1 MAEIAAPVTFGTR
14 ARLWVPRQYQETA
27 VALGVSQACLG
38 LLLDPGL
45 GKTTIIYAIFKI
57 LKDLGYV
64 KRMLVVA
71 PLKVTK
77 NVWPLQKFEW
87 EQFKDLTVTVL
98 HGPKKD
104 RLLEEQT
111 DIHVLNPD
119 GLEWFTN
126 SQFQT
131 VEGNKKK
138 RLKTDGARLKWIQD
152 NYQMLVVDESTKF
165 KHASSNRFK
174 VMKELIPRFR
184 RRYILTGTISPNGLH
199 DLFGQIYILDEGA
212 SLGQYITHYRNKYFT
227 PDPRIEGVWYPVE
240 GAAEKIAERIAPL
253 TLRMR
258 REDHLTMPKLI
269 FQDIWVDLP
278 PAAMAEYKRMEDDL
292 VALVQGGHVIAANAA
307 VATGKCRQIANGAV
321 YTGAPGGAYAVFHK
335 EKLDALQDLIEQMSG
350 QPLLVAYAWKFD
362 LEMIQKELKAPAI
375 GQGSDRHDATIISQ
389 FNSGTL
395 PTLLGHPETMALGL
409 NLQGSCNHICWYGVP
424 WNLEHYLQT
433 IDRIYRQGQRAETV
447 IVHRILARGTL
458 DERML
463 QVLDHKGADMTSFMS
478 LLQNLRA

>member
-1 MAEIAAPVTFGTR
+1 MATITFGVQSR
-14 ARLWVPRQYQETA
+14 PWVPRKYQETA
-27 VALGVSQACLG
+27 IALGISQACAG
-38 LLLDPGL
+38 FLLDPGL

-64 KRMLVVA
+64 KRLLVVA
-71 PLKVTK
+71 PKKVMF
-77 NVWPLQKFEW
+77 NVWPMQKWEW
-87 EQFKDLTVTVL
+87 DQFKDLSVTVL

-104 RLLEEQT
+104 RSLLEDT
-111 DIHVLNPD
+111 DIHVINPD
-119 GLEWFTN
+119 GLEWLTN
-126 SQFQT
+126 SSFVR
-131 VEGNKKK
+131 VEDKKDRK
-138 RLKTDGARLKWIQD
+138 LTTDAARLKFLAERYD
-152 NYQMLVVDESTKF
+152 MLVIDESTKF
-165 KHASSNRFK
+165 KHSSSNRFK
-174 VMKELIPRFR
+174 LMKLLIPRMR

-199 DLFGQIYILDEGA
+199 DLFGQIYVLDEGA
-212 SLGQYITHYRNKYFT
+212 SLGQYITHYRNKYFV
-227 PDPRIEGVWYPVE
+227 PDPHVTGVWYPQE
-240 GAAEKIAERIAPL
+240 GAAERIAERIAPL

-278 PAAMAEYKRMEDDL
+278 PKAMAEYKRMEDDL
-292 VALVQGGHVIAANAA
+292 VAMVQGGHVIASNAA

-321 YTGAPGGAYAVFHK
+321 YTDAAGHYEVFHK
-335 EKLDALQDLIEQMSG
+335 EKLEALEDLVEAMSG
-350 QPLLVAYAWKFD
+350 QPLLVAYSWKFD
-362 LEMIQKELKAPAI
+362 LAMIQQAMKIPAI
-375 GQGSDRHDATIISQ
+375 GQGTDKQDATLISQ
-389 FNSGTL
+389 FNSGAL

-409 NLQGSCNHICWYGVP
+409 NLQGACNHICWYGVP

-463 QVLDHKGADMTSFMS
+463 QVLDTKGADMANFMS

>member
-1 MAEIAAPVTFGTR
+1 MVEISTPVTFGP
-14 ARLWVPRQYQETA
+14 AAKLWVPRKYQETA

-64 KRMLVVA
+64 RRMLVVA
-71 PLKVTK
+71 PLKVAK

-98 HGPKKD
+98 HGSKKD
-104 RLLEEQT
+104 KLLLEDT
-111 DIHVLNPD
+111 DIHVINPD
-119 GLEWFTN
+119 GLEWLTSSKFLK
-126 SQFQT
+126 
-131 VEGNKKK
+131 VPDNKKRK
-138 RLKTDGARLKWIQD
+138 LVTDAARLKYLSARYD
-152 NYQMLVVDESTKF
+152 MLVVDESTKF
-165 KHASSNRFK
+165 KHSQSNRFK
-174 VMKELIPRFR
+174 VLQQLIPRFR

-199 DLFGQIYILDEGA
+199 DLFGQIYLLDEGA

-269 FQDIWVDLP
+269 FQDLWVDLP

-292 VALVQGGHVIAANAA
+292 VAMVQGGHVIASNAA

-321 YTGAPGGAYAVFHK
+321 YTDAAGHYEVYHK
-335 EKLDALQDLIEQMSG
+335 EKLEALTDLVEQMSG

-362 LEMIQKELKAPAI
+362 LDMIQKELTAPAI
-375 GQGSDRHDATIISQ
+375 GQGSDKQDANIISQ

-447 IVHRILARGTL
+447 VVHRILARGTL

-463 QVLDHKGADMTSFMS
+463 QVLDHKGADMASFMN

>member
-1 MAEIAAPVTFGTR
+1 MATGATAVTFGTPS
-14 ARLWVPRQYQETA
+14 RLWVPRTYQETA

-64 KRMLVVA
+64 RRMLVIA
-71 PLKVTK
+71 PLKVAK
-77 NVWPLQKFEW
+77 NVWPTQKWEW

-98 HGPKKD
+98 HGNKKD
-104 RLLEEQT
+104 KLLDEQT

-126 SQFQT
+126 SKF
-131 VEGNKKK
+131 VALPENKKK
-138 RLKTDGARLKWIQD
+138 KLQTDAARLRWIRE
-152 NYQMLVVDESTKF
+152 NYDMLVVDESTKF
-165 KHASSNRFK
+165 KHSSSNRFK
-174 VMKELIPRFR
+174 ILKELIPRFK

-199 DLFGQIYILDEGA
+199 DLFGQIYILDEGY
-212 SLGQYITHYRNKYFT
+212 SLGQYITHFRNKYFT
-227 PDPRIEGVWYPVE
+227 PDPRIEGVWYPVD

-253 TLRMR
+253 TLRMK
-258 REDHLTMPKLI
+258 REDHLQMPKLI
-269 FQDIWVDLP
+269 YQDIWVELP
-278 PAAMAEYKRMEDDL
+278 PAAMAEYLRMEDEL
-292 VALVQGGHVIAANAA
+292 VAKIEGGHVIASNAA
-307 VATGKCRQIANGAV
+307 VATGKCRQLANGAI
-321 YTGAPGGAYAVFHK
+321 YTDAQGHYEVFHK
-335 EKLDALQDLIEQMSG
+335 EKLEALEDLVEAMSG
-350 QPLLVAYAWKFD
+350 QPLLVAYSWKFD
-362 LEMIQKELKAPAI
+362 LEMIQKAMKVPAI
-375 GQGSDRHDATIISQ
+375 GQGSDRQDATLISQ

-463 QVLDHKGADMTSFMS
+463 QVLDTKGADMANFMN